1 MDVNIKEYPE
11 ILKKKKRKKTLTIS
25 VKKTN
30 NEAPFYEGGGEQY
43 ITKARKDNI

>member
-1 MDVNIKEYPE
+1 MSISRDIQEY
-11 ILKKKKRKKTLTIS
+11 LKKQSKKQKTLTKS